1 MIVYGTKTTLLKSE
15 ITWDQCPSCG
25 KANCIQMNVFQR
37 YVHLFWIPFLPAG
50 KTGVSQCTNCRQVL
64 QLKQMPPAL
73 KLSYD
78 NLKTDTK
85 TPLWNFIGIVLIGIA
100 LVGFSIQ
107 SKNKAERVS
116 KMVLA
121 PKAGDIF
128 EIKLKEDAYTL
139 FKVSK
144 VAGDTV
150 YVADNKYQTNQES
163 GLNDLKNKEYETVVH
178 SITIAELVAMDKK
191 DEILDID
198 RQ

>member
-25 KANCIQMNVFQR
+25 KANCVQMNVFQR

-64 QLKQMPPAL
+64 QLKQMPPSL

-78 NLKTDTK
+78 NLKTNTK
-85 TPLWNFIGIVLIGIA
+85 TPLWNFIGIVLIGLA
-100 LVGFSIQ
+100 LAGFSIQ
-107 SKNKAERVS
+107 SKNQAERVS

-128 EIKLKEDAYTL
+128 EIKLKEDVYTL

-144 VAGDTV
+144 VTGDTV

-163 GLNDLKNKEYETVVH
+163 GLSDLRNKDYETVVH
-178 SITIAELVAMDKK
+178 SIMIAELVAMDKK
-191 DEILDID
+191 DEIMDID
-198 RQ
+198 R